1 MKRWIVIAVAVV
13 GFGVIAGILVKSSR
27 QPVAPS
33 VVSEPS
39 EAVTPDQR
47 NDAER
52 PTTSAAARHRSQA
65 EAQSSISNP
74 AKTVSATPVAEAKT
88 KAPRSQQP
96 LVRQAVDTLVSPQA
110 NFVQRSAALEELR
123 KSGKLDQAI
132 SDLEQRVAD
141 NPQSPECPAALGR
154 AYLQKCGT
162 IQDVREQ
169 GILAMKADQ
178 AFDAALNL
186 DGNNWDA
193 RFTKAVAMSY
203 WPTQMNRGTEVMQHF
218 STLIE
223 QQEAQSPQPQFAQSY
238 VWLGK
243 EYAKYGHVQ
252 EARDV
257 WQRGSALFP
266 QDQEL
271 RSKLSGQ

>member
-13 GFGVIAGILVKSSR
+13 GLGVMAGILVKSSR

-39 EAVTPDQR
+39 EAVIPDQL
-47 NDAER
+47 NDVER
-52 PTTSAAARHRSQA
+52 SSASAATRRRLQA
-65 EAQSSISNP
+65 EAQGNVANP
-74 AKTVSATPVAEAKT
+74 AKTVSAPPVAEAKA
-88 KAPRSQQP
+88 KAPRSEPP

-110 NFVQRSAALEELR
+110 NFIQRSAALEELR

-243 EYAKYGHVQ
+243 EYAKYGHAQ
-252 EARDV
+252 EAQDV
-257 WQRGSALFP
+257 WQRGAALFP

>member
-13 GFGVIAGILVKSSR
+13 GLGVMAGILVKRSR

-47 NDAER
+47 TDAVL
-52 PTTSAAARHRSQA
+52 PTTSAAARRRSQA
-65 EAQSSISNP
+65 EAQSNVSNP
-74 AKTVSATPVAEAKT
+74 AKTVSAPPVAEAKPKT
-88 KAPRSQQP
+88 PRSEPP
-96 LVRQAVDTLVSPQA
+96 LVRQAVDTLVSPQSSFA
-110 NFVQRSAALEELR
+110 QRQAALEQLR

-141 NPQSPECPAALGR
+141 DPRSAECPAALGR

-162 IQDVREQ
+162 LQDVREQ

-186 DGNNWDA
+186 DANNWEA

-203 WPTQMNRGTEVMQHF
+203 WPTQMDRGTEVMQHF

-243 EYAKYGHVQ
+243 EYAKYGHTK
-252 EARDV
+252 EAGDI
-257 WQRGSALFP
+257 WQRGAALFP